1 MKGGSEDKLKMT
13 TQPVSAT
20 FETIAPATRAAWRA
34 WLAEHHADSPGVWL
48 IIRKK
53 DSPQPGVTYVE
64 AVEEAL
70 CFGWIDSKTITLDAT
85 RFRQIF
91 TPRKPRG
98 TWAKSNKERVARLI
112 EQGLM
117 TPAGLAAIELAV
129 TNGTWTASD
138 AGDEQIEPD
147 DFADALAAHPA
158 AELHWRHFSA
168 SVRKGI
174 LYWIASA
181 KRPETRARRIARTV
195 ELAEQNIRVMFDRP

>member
-1 MKGGSEDKLKMT
+1 MA

-20 FETIAPATRAAWRA
+20 FDTIAPPTRAAWRA

-48 IIRKK
+48 IIHKK
-53 DSPQPGVTYVE
+53 NSPQTGVTYGE

-70 CFGWIDSKTITLDAT
+70 CFGWIDSKTITLDET

-117 TPAGLAAIELAV
+117 TPAGLAAVELAV
-129 TNGTWTASD
+129 ANGTWRATDASD
-138 AGDEQIEPD
+138 GLAVPD
-147 DFADALAAHPA
+147 DLATALAANPA

-181 KRPETRARRIARTV
+181 KRPETRARRITRTV
-195 ELAEQNIRVMFDRP
+195 ALAEQNIRVMFDRP